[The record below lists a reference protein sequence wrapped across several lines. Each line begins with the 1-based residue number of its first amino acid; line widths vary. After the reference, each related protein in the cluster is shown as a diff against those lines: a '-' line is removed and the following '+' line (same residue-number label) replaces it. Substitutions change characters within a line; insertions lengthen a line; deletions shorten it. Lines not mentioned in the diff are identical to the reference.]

1 MHIYGIDPAPSN
13 PTTVITSPD
22 TGESPSR
29 KIKAPEMVSFCDEID
44 KPALLCWDAPL
55 TGPSFDQD
63 GKLKEHKRMF
73 SQRKIDSYF
82 MSPKNGCDTPKGVS
96 TRPYSGCS
104 HWTISRACTG
114 YPRVGPYDH
123 ASEEKLPFRLIT
135 ENEPPEEGLSI
146 VEVHPAL
153 ALWIMA
159 KSDPDLK
166 VEDSL
171 VYKGSGPSRAEKEKT
186 RQKLCCGLQRFAN
199 SCEKAQIIVEAV
211 ANRDVP
217 DPDELD
223 ALTAF
228 VLGAM
233 WTEKTE
239 KVKLLGDYTTGTFLL
254 PYDEEVFEGFT
265 EFDF

>member
-1 MHIYGIDPAPSN
+1 
-13 PTTVITSPD
+13 
-22 TGESPSR
+22 
-29 KIKAPEMVSFCDEID
+29 MVSFCDEID

-63 GKLKEHKRMF
+63 GKLKGHKRMF

-82 MSPKNGCDTPKGVS
+82 MSPKNGCNTPNGIS

-104 HWTISRACTG
+104 HWTITRACTG
-114 YPRVGPYDH
+114 YPRVGPYD
-123 ASEEKLPFRLIT
+123 APEENLPFRLIT
-135 ENEPPEEGLSI
+135 KNTPPEEGLSI

-159 KSDPDLK
+159 KSDSDLK
-166 VEDSL
+166 VEESLRYKGNKGSKEMREKLFDSL
-171 VYKGSGPSRAEKEKT
+171 INFAASSDKARPVISAIEEKGK
-186 RQKLCCGLQRFAN
+186 
-199 SCEKAQIIVEAV
+199 
-211 ANRDVP
+211 VP
-217 DPDELD
+217 DDGVLD